1 MLRCEFRL
9 RIPGAA
15 SLESP
20 TLEDIMIVVRNV
32 FRIKFGQS
40 KPAVAAFKEG
50 RALIKKIG
58 MIAESRLLT
67 DLVGTSYTI
76 VHELQ
81 FANLA
86 AFEQEMK
93 KITGSAEWRTWY
105 ETFIPYAES
114 GSREIFNIV
123 E

>member
-1 MLRCEFRL
+1 
-9 RIPGAA
+9 
-15 SLESP
+15 
-20 TLEDIMIVVRNV
+20 MILVRNI
-32 FRIKFGQS
+32 FRIKFGQA

-50 RALIKKIG
+50 RALIKKLG
-58 MIAESRLLT
+58 VNSESRLLT

-81 FANLA
+81 FEGLA

-93 KITGSAEWRTWY
+93 KVTGSAEWRAWY
-105 ETFIPYAES
+105 ETFIPHAES

>member
-1 MLRCEFRL
+1 
-9 RIPGAA
+9 
-15 SLESP
+15 
-20 TLEDIMIVVRNV
+20 MIVVRNL
-32 FRIKFGQS
+32 FRVKFGQS

-50 RALIKKIG
+50 RTLLKKLG
-58 MIAESRLLT
+58 VNAESRLLT
-67 DLVGTSYTI
+67 DLVGISYTI

-81 FANLA
+81 FDGLA

-93 KITGSAEWRTWY
+93 KVTGSPEWRTWY
-105 ETFIPYAES
+105 ETFIPYCES

>member
-1 MLRCEFRL
+1 
-9 RIPGAA
+9 
-15 SLESP
+15 
-20 TLEDIMIVVRNV
+20 MIVVRNV
-32 FRIKFGQS
+32 FQIKFGQA

-58 MIAESRLLT
+58 INAESRLLT
-67 DLVGTSYTI
+67 DLVGTSYTL

-81 FANLA
+81 FQNLT

-93 KITGSAEWRTWY
+93 KVTGSAEWRTWY

-114 GSREIFNIV
+114 GFREIFNVV

>member
-1 MLRCEFRL
+1 
-9 RIPGAA
+9 
-15 SLESP
+15 
-20 TLEDIMIVVRNV
+20 MIVVRNL
-32 FRIKFGQS
+32 FRIKFGQA
-40 KPAVAAFKEG
+40 KPAVAAFKVG
-50 RALIKKIG
+50 RELIKKIG
-58 MIAESRLLT
+58 LKAESRLLT

-81 FANLA
+81 FENLT
-86 AFEQEMK
+86 AFELEMK
-93 KITGSAEWRTWY
+93 TISGSAEWRSWY

>member
-1 MLRCEFRL
+1 
-9 RIPGAA
+9 
-15 SLESP
+15 
-20 TLEDIMIVVRNV
+20 MIIVRNL

-50 RALIKKIG
+50 RTLLKKLG
-58 MIAESRLLT
+58 LKAESRLLT
-67 DLVGTSYTI
+67 DLVGNSYTI

-81 FANLA
+81 FDNLG

-93 KITGSAEWRTWY
+93 KVTGSAEWRTWY

>member
-1 MLRCEFRL
+1 MISRL
-9 RIPGAA
+9 ARGWR
-15 SLESP
+15 
-20 TLEDIMIVVRNV
+20 T
-32 FRIKFGQS
+32 
-40 KPAVAAFKEG
+40 PAVAAFKEG
-50 RALIKKIG
+50 RALIKKLGIN
-58 MIAESRLLT
+58 AESRLLT

-81 FANLA
+81 FDGLT

-93 KITGSAEWRTWY
+93 KVTGSAEWRAWY

-114 GSREIFNIV
+114 GSREIFNVV

>member
-1 MLRCEFRL
+1 
-9 RIPGAA
+9 
-15 SLESP
+15 
-20 TLEDIMIVVRNV
+20 MIVVRNI
-32 FRIKFGQS
+32 FRIKFGQA

-50 RALIKKIG
+50 RALIKKLG
-58 MIAESRLLT
+58 MGAESRLLT

-81 FANLA
+81 FESLS

-93 KITGSAEWRTWY
+93 KVTGSAEWRAWY
-105 ETFIPYAES
+105 DTFVPYCEM
-114 GSREIFNIV
+114 GSREIYNLV

>member
-1 MLRCEFRL
+1 
-9 RIPGAA
+9 
-15 SLESP
+15 
-20 TLEDIMIVVRNV
+20 MIVVRNL

-50 RALIKKIG
+50 RALIKKLG
-58 MIAESRLLT
+58 LNAESRLLT
-67 DLVGTSYTI
+67 DLVATSYTI

-81 FANLA
+81 FESLS

-93 KITGSAEWRTWY
+93 KVTGSPEWRTWY
-105 ETFIPYAES
+105 ETFIPYCES

>member
-1 MLRCEFRL
+1 
-9 RIPGAA
+9 
-15 SLESP
+15 
-20 TLEDIMIVVRNV
+20 MIVVRNL

-50 RALIKKIG
+50 RALIKKLG
-58 MIAESRLLT
+58 LNAESRLLT

-81 FANLA
+81 FEGLA
-86 AFEQEMK
+86 AFELEMRK
-93 KITGSAEWRTWY
+93 VTSSAEWRAWY

>member
-1 MLRCEFRL
+1 
-9 RIPGAA
+9 
-15 SLESP
+15 
-20 TLEDIMIVVRNV
+20 MIIVRNL

-50 RALIKKIG
+50 LSLIKRLG
-58 MIAESRLLT
+58 LNAESRLLT

-81 FANLA
+81 FESLA

-93 KITGSAEWRTWY
+93 KATGSAEWRAWY

-114 GSREIFNIV
+114 GSREILNVV

>member
-1 MLRCEFRL
+1 VLTCEVGLRLAR
-9 RIPGAA
+9 AA
-15 SLESP
+15 SPESATP
-20 TLEDIMIVVRNV
+20 EEIMIVVRNV

-58 MIAESRLLT
+58 MVAESRLLT
-67 DLVGTSYTI
+67 DLVGDSYTL

-81 FANLA
+81 FANLS

-93 KITGSAEWRTWY
+93 KVTGSAEWRTWY

-114 GSREIFNIV
+114 GTREIFNIV